1 VLDTIAEFSRCHCVS
16 ICAFLV
22 PTNLLLASAVLL
34 LTALDRSVRTIYAIA
49 GIGVLPALALF
60 LHVATWWSIGVVML
74 PTFIL
79 PLLATT
85 CLAIYAYAVI
95 NRQHLRNLLLS
106 IYSWLQVVQNS
117 LISPQKSTN

>member
-22 PTNLLLASAVLL
+22 PTNLLLASAILL
-34 LTALDRSVRTIYAIA
+34 LTALDRSTRTIYAIVA
-49 GIGVLPALALF
+49 IGIFPALALF
-60 LHVATWWSIGVVML
+60 LHVVTWWSIGVVML

-95 NRQHLRNLLLS
+95 NRQHLKNLLIAICEFTIAKYHQL
-106 IYSWLQVVQNS
+106 V
-117 LISPQKSTN
+117 TD

>member
-1 VLDTIAEFSRCHCVS
+1 MLELSSIAEFSRCHCIG

-22 PTNLLLASAVLL
+22 PTNLCLASVTML
-34 LTALDRSVRTIYAIA
+34 LTALNRSPQLVHTTIWL
-49 GIGVLPALALF
+49 GVLPAIVLL

-85 CLAIYAYAVI
+85 CLAIYAYAI
-95 NRQHLRNLLLS
+95 MAPRHMRNLLITIS
-106 IYSWLQVVQNS
+106 KISVAKYQQ
-117 LISPQKSTN
+117 LITN

>member
-1 VLDTIAEFSRCHCVS
+1 VLNTIAEFSRCHCVG

-22 PTNLLLASAVLL
+22 PANLLLASATLL
-34 LTALDRSVRTIYAIA
+34 LTAVDRSPRTIYSIV
-49 GIGVLPALALF
+49 GIGIFPAIALF
-60 LHVATWWSIGVVML
+60 LHVATWWAIGVVML

-95 NRQHLRNLLLS
+95 KPQHLRNLLIAIFEFTIAKYQQL
-106 IYSWLQVVQNS
+106 V
-117 LISPQKSTN
+117 TD